1 VREKWPNPLDF
12 PHFFCYYIYGLKCKN
27 MTIKLAVLKSGE
39 DIIADMQEMIL
50 DEKVIGYF
58 FDKPC
63 VAKLSPSET
72 VEDSFK
78 ISLYPWIPLSKTT
91 RVPVINDWV
100 ITIVDP
106 IDKLSEM
113 YVNEVLSI
121 VENVEGV

>member
-1 VREKWPNPLDF
+1 
-12 PHFFCYYIYGLKCKN
+12 
-27 MTIKLAVLKSGE
+27 MTVKLAILKSGE

-63 VAKLSPSET
+63 IVKLSSSESA
-72 VEDSFK
+72 EDSLK
-78 ISLYPWIPLSKTT
+78 ISLYPWIPLTKTT

-113 YVNEVLSI
+113 YISDVLS
-121 VENVEGV
+121 VDMNNQQEV